1 MNSIQQAAIRFKND
15 TKAVTALEYG
25 MIAALIAVVLLTG
38 FATLGNKLSTT
49 LSTISAAFPAG

>member
-1 MNSIQQAAIRFKND
+1 MSSIQQVALRFKND

-25 MIAALIAVVLLTG
+25 MIAALIAVVLLSG

-49 LSTISAAFPAG
+49 LSTISAAFPNG

>member
-25 MIAALIAVVLLTG
+25 MIAALIAVVLLSG